1 MKNKNNIC
9 RTRKSHNLLARKI
22 YITTISFSYF
32 YNAIAETTSGIQNCS
47 VVGGTA
53 VLGIL

>member
-9 RTRKSHNLLARKI
+9 RTHKSSNLLARKI
-22 YITTISFSYF
+22 YITTIPFTYF

-47 VVGGTA
+47 VVGGT